1 MKSYKKYNTYE
12 KERKVFALVMLII
25 LLALI
30 ALAVLTACGVFDEA
44 VWKPDVSYPMANT
57 NISWE
62 QTYHPGAWKQ

>member
-30 ALAVLTACGVFDEA
+30 ALAVLTACGAFDQA
-44 VWKPDVSYPMANT
+44 VWKPDVSYPMANQHIEWRYAG
-57 NISWE
+57 NA
-62 QTYHPGAWKQ
+62 GA

>member
-30 ALAVLTACGVFDEA
+30 VLAVLTACGAFDQA
-44 VWKPDVSYPMANT
+44 VWKPDVSYPMANAK
-57 NISWE
+57 ISWE
-62 QTYHPGAWKQ
+62 QTYHPGAWAQ